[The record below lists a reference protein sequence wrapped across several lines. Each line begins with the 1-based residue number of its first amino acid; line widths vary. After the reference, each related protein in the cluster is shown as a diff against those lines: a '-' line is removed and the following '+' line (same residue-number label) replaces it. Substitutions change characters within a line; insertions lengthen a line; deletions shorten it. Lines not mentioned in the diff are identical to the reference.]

1 MNDTP
6 RNSSAPETRGDT
18 TVVSAVLLYHLDGST
33 VTASLLSPIDGS
45 DLGVAESIDLEDFS
59 PEQIGLTV
67 PMLWDLVDVADAC
80 VMSVVTSGAA
90 ADIDVAPPILELAF
104 GVPVFDSPTP
114 VVADTPAADAA
125 LDDDA
130 TPPADDVAPWQ
141 RTTPSA
147 VAAAAA
153 AARPPLRP
161 TRPVPAT
168 PVRRSATGAGK
179 SGVVKSGAS
188 ASPISKSAVARA
200 GVAGAA
206 AAAARPRIASADKV
220 TPVDKAVPSPTS
232 SDTDTEVFPAVVA
245 PAVVA
250 PAAVDPIDDA
260 RTEAIPV
267 VTAASV
273 TPTGRRSRRF
283 VGFAGAAAAAALVAA
298 GIGTAAVMS
307 GGPDS
312 VPQNTAAEQ
321 QAPNGG
327 SASPLGEAPAAAA
340 PVVPAAPAASPAP
353 AVPAA
358 PVPTEDAAADAAAS
372 DWTAPSAA
380 PWSPTA
386 AAPAPTS
393 WTTTPSQ
400 QSFSPTAVPAP
411 QFTVPV
417 PEQDPNKSPQQLQD
431 EAWQKHWQQT
441 GQWLNQEF
449 PQ

>member
-6 RNSSAPETRGDT
+6 RDSSAPETRGDT

-114 VVADTPAADAA
+114 VVADTPAAGAT

-161 TRPVPAT
+161 TRPVPAK

-188 ASPISKSAVARA
+188 ASPISKSAAARA

-206 AAAARPRIASADKV
+206 AAAARPRVASADEV
-220 TPVDKAVPSPTS
+220 TPVDKAVPPTTS

-245 PAVVA
+245 PAV
-250 PAAVDPIDDA
+250 VDPIDDA

-273 TPTGRRSRRF
+273 APTGRRSRRF

-307 GGPDS
+307 GGSDS

-327 SASPLGEAPAAAA
+327 SASPVADAPAVAA

-353 AVPAA
+353 AAPAA

-386 AAPAPTS
+386 AAPAPTP
-393 WTTTPSQ
+393 WTTTPPQQ
-400 QSFSPTAVPAP
+400 QSSSPSAVPAP

-431 EAWQKHWQQT
+431 EAWAKHWQQT